1 MRSHV
6 WRLGACALAA
16 GLLAPSLT
24 AYGAAGGVDRS
35 DVLTAKAARPKTTT
49 PKKPK
54 PRRIVLRGPRGLA
67 GPRGAAGPQ
76 GLQGLAGPAGAA
88 GTPGGTDA
96 YTRAESDG
104 RFVHGSTTE
113 ALVRVEV
120 PSSSNATL
128 VDLGSLGRLEGTC
141 GPISTPP
148 GTRLVPP
155 AAPTAAIEVVGDA
168 GVVDLGNPSLVLQ
181 VIDPAA
187 PVSVD
192 LPGTGQAYHAVVH
205 VAQGVGPGARLAALE
220 VTGFKIG
227 AGTFP
232 CRFTIKVTTAGL

>member
-128 VDLGSLGRLEGTC
+128 VDLGSLGRLEGPADLSRPHP
-141 GPISTPP
+141 GPASC
-148 GTRLVPP
+148 P